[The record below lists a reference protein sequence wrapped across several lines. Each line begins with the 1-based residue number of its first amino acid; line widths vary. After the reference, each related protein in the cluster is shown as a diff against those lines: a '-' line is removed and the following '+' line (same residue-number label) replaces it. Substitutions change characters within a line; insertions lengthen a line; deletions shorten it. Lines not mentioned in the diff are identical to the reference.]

1 MRVNEF
7 YFNAKINFFFLFIK
21 IEFIFLIGLAIN
33 DKFRIYEMKTRSK

>member
-1 MRVNEF
+1 MQ
-7 YFNAKINFFFLFIK
+7 KLIFFFLFIK